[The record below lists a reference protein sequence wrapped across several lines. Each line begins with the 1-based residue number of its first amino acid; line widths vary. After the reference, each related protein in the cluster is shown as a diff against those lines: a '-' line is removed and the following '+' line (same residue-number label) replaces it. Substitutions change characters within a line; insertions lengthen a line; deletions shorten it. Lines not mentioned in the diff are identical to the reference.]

1 MGRVSNMK
9 IREENAN
16 FNKLLSLRVGV
27 LAMAEIA
34 LAIVADI
41 TCIIFNCRYID
52 FCVGIISAIIVLYGI
67 NCKWI
72 ARIKNKEVL
81 QNMIDYSTGLS
92 ITMFALEKMIVGYVE
107 SMDNKVMVVS
117 MLVAY
122 LISLVSFLLY
132 CSRKKWKYKFD

>member
-41 TCIIFNCRYID
+41 TCRYID